1 MQRRPRTVSSRTV
14 TPSTAPRRALP
25 RATATTAAAGVVALA
40 ACGVLTA
47 CAPAPAADEGLERSD
62 ADRVAVAV
70 ADTPASADAVA
81 ATEELGLLA
90 LRATAEPDDNALVSP
105 ASLTF
110 ALALLAEGARG
121 ETAAAL
127 DAALGA
133 AGVDRTAAYNA
144 LQGELA
150 EHDGDPGVAQD
161 AELPDRP
168 VLHLANQAVLDDEL
182 TVEPGYLDALASAFD
197 AGVQRTD
204 LGGGEGKK
212 VLDSWVNHHTGG
224 LIEKSAIEPDPSLR
238 LVLQNAILLAA
249 RWDTPFEKSAT
260 RDEDF
265 TGPDGTAPTEM
276 LHGNEPW
283 AYAEA
288 DGWAAVR
295 LPYLEAFHADVL
307 LPPAGTDPADVEP
320 GTLSALTTAL
330 DDAAPRPVELA
341 MPTLELEPPTLD
353 LAPALDEAGLG
364 GLYGS
369 PDLTGISNTE
379 PLRVSQVLQQAYLSL
394 DEDGTVAAAV
404 TEIGVEAS
412 GAMPDDSAVRMTVDR
427 PYLLRIAHTGTHL
440 PLFLAAVRS
449 PQH

>member
-1 MQRRPRTVSSRTV
+1 VQRRPRTAS
-14 TPSTAPRRALP
+14 PSAAPRRDRP
-25 RATATTAAAGVVALA
+25 RAAARTATAATSVAAAAVL
-40 ACGVLTA
+40 VLTA
-47 CAPAPAADEGLERSD
+47 CAPAADEGLARSD
-62 ADRVAVAV
+62 AERVVV
-70 ADTPASADAVA
+70 VPADAPASTDAVA

-90 LRATAEPDDNALVSP
+90 LRATAEPEDNALVSP

-121 ETAAAL
+121 ETAATL
-127 DAALGA
+127 DTALGT
-133 AGVDRTAAYNA
+133 AGADRTAAYNA

-150 EHDGDPGVAQD
+150 RHDGDPGVAQD
-161 AELPDRP
+161 DELPDHP
-168 VLHLANQAVLDDEL
+168 VLHLANQAVLDNEL
-182 TVEPGYLDALASAFD
+182 DVEPDYLDALASAFD

-212 VLDSWVNHHTGG
+212 VLDAWVNHHTGG
-224 LIEKSAIEPDPSLR
+224 LIEESAIEPDPSLR

-249 RWDTPFEKSAT
+249 RWDTPFQESST

-265 TGPDGTAPTEM
+265 TGPDGTEPTEM
-276 LHGNEPW
+276 LHGNESW

-295 LPYLEAFHADVL
+295 LPYAEAFHADVL
-307 LPPAGTDPADVEP
+307 LPPAGTDPAEVTP

-330 DDAAPRPVELA
+330 DDAAPQAVELA

-353 LAPALDEAGLG
+353 LAPALDQAGLA
-364 GLYGS
+364 GLYDS
-369 PDLTGISNTE
+369 PDLTGISTTE

-412 GAMPDDSAVRMTVDR
+412 GAMPDRSAVRMTVDR
-427 PYLLRIAHTGTHL
+427 PYLLRIAHTETHL